1 MNDENIRNGTRIF
14 MDNRI
19 ILKVRE
25 TIGINVL
32 GVHIN
37 VGICRGISG
46 INVIVV
52 NELDFHNNVDFQA
65 YLITL
70 TRSLLVVV
78 LCKIDYLDPE
88 ADKRKMNFIMVVERY
103 NNMIRIK
110 MYDFNINELKT
121 IYYIFLTSL
130 YYKLNFFFLKFLK
143 L

>member
-1 MNDENIRNGTRIF
+1 